1 MLKDREGFSPAIVLT
16 VICIITAFLLS
27 MTYGATKDKI
37 SANTLGEQGIAM
49 KVLLPEAD
57 SFPEA
62 PKSDVKGVTGFYEAK
77 KGSETIGYIVMSE
90 GTGYGGKVPV
100 IVAFNLDKT
109 LAGVTI
115 AGTQE
120 TPGFGKLAEEPAY
133 QEQFKG
139 LPADKEFTFSEES
152 DKTDFDQ
159 VSGATA
165 TSTAI
170 RDALNN
176 AFKAVQA
183 LGN

>member
-16 VICIITAFLLS
+16 VVCLITALLLA
-27 MTYGATKDKI
+27 MTYGITKDKI
-37 SANTLGEQGIAM
+37 AANTLGEQGIAM
-49 KVLLPEAD
+49 KALLPDAD
-57 SFPEA
+57 DFVLA
-62 PKSDVKGVTGFYEAK
+62 PKSEIPGVTSLYEAK
-77 KGSETIGYIVMSE
+77 KGAETIGYVVMSE

-100 IVAFNLDKT
+100 IVAFNLDET

-120 TPGFGKLAEEPAY
+120 TPGFGKLAEEPEY

-139 LPADKEFTFSEES
+139 LPADKLFTFSEETE
-152 DKTDFDQ
+152 KTDFDQ

-165 TSTAI
+165 TSVAI

-176 AFKAVQA
+176 ALKAVQA
-183 LGN
+183 LGK